1 MATDLRDAALQA
13 GRDLVGLIDQFSPIV
28 PMVWRGETGS
38 AADRLAPDN
47 PYLPELR
54 TRFGD
59 RVIDSLTPAAPPP
72 RRDEDDDVDCDGAS
86 SRDSLDRDS
95 DLGDFDQFDGL
106 DDLGGLDC
114 LCAPPPPRVR

>member
-1 MATDLRDAALQA
+1 MAADLRDTALQA

-28 PMVWRGETGS
+28 PMVWR
-38 AADRLAPDN
+38 DRLAPDD

-59 RVIDSLTPAAPPP
+59 RVIDGLTPTAPPP
-72 RRDEDDDVDCDGAS
+72 RRDEDDNVNWDGAS

-95 DLGDFDQFDGL
+95 DLDDL
-106 DDLGGLDC
+106 DDLD
-114 LCAPPPPRVR
+114 PPHCVCRRTGSPVAT